1 MLNLSQNGCYFCD
14 KRLLLHGMAFSA
26 ILNRKPARRNDI
38 RASLRRESYRNFVNI
53 TK

>member
-26 ILNRKPARRNDI
+26 ILTRKPARRND
-38 RASLRRESYRNFVNI
+38 RQASLQREICRNFVNI